1 MNHISLKFEQLLI
14 SPNFQCIFFF
24 SEDTYEIVAFAANVD
39 GSATYNTNDI
49 IQFSTVLTNYGG
61 YYNPDTSIF
70 TCPYDGIYLFFSSL
84 LGDGTNT
91 WAHIMRESSFLLVM
105 GSNAESSSASNLV
118 ITECLRGEK
127 IWIRQSHN
135 GDTIGGT
142 APSAFSGCLL
152 QRF

>member
-1 MNHISLKFEQLLI
+1 MGFTAH
-14 SPNFQCIFFF
+14 
-24 SEDTYEIVAFAANVD
+24 VD
-39 GSATYNTNDI
+39 GSATYNADDV
-49 IQFSTVLTNYGG
+49 IQFSIVKTNYGG
-61 YYNPDTSIF
+61 YYNPQTSIF

-127 IWIRQSHN
+127 MWVRPLN
-135 GDTIGGT
+135 NDDTIDGN
-142 APSAFSGCLL
+142 APSTFSGYLL
-152 QRF
+152 QRY

>member
-84 LGDGTNT
+84 VGDGTNT
-91 WAHIMRESSFLLVM
+91 WADFMRNSNWLVCM
-105 GSNAESSSASNLV
+105 RSYDESSSASNLV
-118 ITECLRGEK
+118 ITECLKGEK
-127 IWIRQSHN
+127 IWMRQHQDA
-135 GDTIGGT
+135 DTIAGNI
-142 APSAFSGCLL
+142 PSTFSGYLL
-152 QRF
+152 QRY